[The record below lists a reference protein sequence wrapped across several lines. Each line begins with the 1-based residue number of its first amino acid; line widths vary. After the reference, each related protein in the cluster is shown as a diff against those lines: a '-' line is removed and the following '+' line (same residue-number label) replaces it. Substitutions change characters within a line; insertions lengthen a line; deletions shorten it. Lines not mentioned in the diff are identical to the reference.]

1 MLAKLR
7 LLKDH
12 GETILMSEQNCVSRS
27 SIADRAY
34 IIDGGELK
42 YEGLPRNWQMT
53 RRCAKPILWSDGIA
67 PAKVLETRRMDEAN
81 SKIRRIVTGH
91 YAAGKAVV
99 WIDGPATNHKRQ
111 ASVPSTHT
119 STLLWVTDRLPAD
132 MLGEED
138 TGQRI
143 LGTAPPDGGSRFAV
157 IEFQPLGIK
166 TNMHRTDTI
175 DYVVCLSGE
184 IDMDLDDFHRAP
196 ETRAMS
202 WCSG

>member
-1 MLAKLR
+1 
-7 LLKDH
+7 
-12 GETILMSEQNCVSRS
+12 
-27 SIADRAY
+27 
-34 IIDGGELK
+34 
-42 YEGLPRNWQMT
+42 
-53 RRCAKPILWSDGIA
+53 
-67 PAKVLETRRMDEAN
+67 MDEAN

-91 YAAGKAVV
+91 DAAGKAVV
-99 WIDGPATNHKRQ
+99 WVDGPATNNKRQ

-184 IDMDLDDFHRAP
+184 IDMDLDDSTVRLKPGDVMVQRGTNHCWINRGTVPARIAVVLVDGTPKRAGSITGAGQASSYVHVTAGSKP
-196 ETRAMS
+196 
-202 WCSG
+202 